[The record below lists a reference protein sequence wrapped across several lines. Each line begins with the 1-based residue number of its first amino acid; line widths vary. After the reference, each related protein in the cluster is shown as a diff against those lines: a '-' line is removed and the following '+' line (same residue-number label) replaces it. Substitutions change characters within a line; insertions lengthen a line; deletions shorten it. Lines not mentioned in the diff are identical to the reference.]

1 MTTATI
7 DAVRDTLERAGQA
20 HLLAFYNDLDETA
33 RERLLAQISAIDFQT
48 LPDLIDRYV
57 HTDEHFEVPA
67 GLEPAP
73 YYPRNPDDPARPWDR
88 EAMARAGESL
98 IAAGKIGC
106 FTVAGGQG
114 SRLGYD
120 GPKGC
125 YPTGAITD
133 KSLFQI
139 FAEGIL
145 AHSRRHGVAI
155 PWYIMTSPLNH
166 EATVE
171 FFRKNAFFGLPESDV
186 MFFEQGTM
194 PSLDKQTGRV
204 LLADKGTIAT
214 NPDGHGGAIKALVVS
229 GATADMKKR
238 GIEHI
243 SYWQVD
249 NPNIHVL
256 DPVFIGLHATAPDSS
271 GEMSG
276 KMLPKA
282 EPKEKVGVF
291 CRAPVN
297 GSMRTMVVEYSD
309 LPDELAEATND
320 DGSLKFLSGSPA
332 MHMLGV
338 AFIEKVAGDPAYALP
353 YHRAI
358 KKVAHIDLETG
369 EPVEPTEPNAV
380 KLERFVFD
388 AIPMA
393 EHSIILETD
402 RVEEFAPVK
411 NKDGVDSIV
420 TSKQLQTERAAR
432 WLEAAGVQVPRKAD
446 GSCDCVIE
454 IGPLTATCADDLVG
468 WDELPTSIAPGET
481 VLL

>member
-1 MTTATI
+1 MA
-7 DAVRDTLERAGQA
+7 TLEATRTELEAAGQA
-20 HLLAFYNDLDETA
+20 HLLTFYEDLDEA
-33 RERLLAQISAIDFQT
+33 DRAALLAQIDAIDLHA
-48 LPDLIDRYV
+48 LPSLIERYV
-57 HTDEHFEVPA
+57 KTDDHFEIPSD
-67 GLEPAP
+67 LEPAP
-73 YYPRNPDDPARPWDR
+73 YYPRDPDSPVRKWDR
-88 EAMARAGESL
+88 EAMEREGESL
-98 IAAGKIGC
+98 IAAGRIGC

-125 YPTGAITD
+125 YPTGAVTD
-133 KSLFQI
+133 KPLFQI

-166 EATVE
+166 DATV
-171 FFRKNAFFGLPESDV
+171 AFFQKHDHFGLNEADV
-186 MFFEQGTM
+186 MFFQQGTM
-194 PSLDKQTGRV
+194 PSLDKQTGRI
-204 LLADKGTIAT
+204 LLADKGAIAT
-214 NPDGHGGAIKALVVS
+214 NPDGHGGAIKALARS

-256 DPVFIGLHATAPDSS
+256 DPAFIGLHATAKDSS

-291 CRAPVN
+291 CTSAQTGAGER
-297 GSMRTMVVEYSD
+297 RTMVVEYSD
-309 LPDELAEATND
+309 LPDDLAEATND

-338 AFIEKVAGDPAYALP
+338 AFIEKVAGDPAFALP

-358 KKVAHIDLETG
+358 KKVPHIDLESG
-369 EPVEPTEPNAV
+369 DRVEPAEPNAV

-393 EHSIILETD
+393 ERSIILETD

-411 NKDGVDSIV
+411 NKEGVDSIV

-432 WLEAAGVQVPRKAD
+432 WLEAAGVTIPRSPE

-454 IGPLTATCADDLVG
+454 ISPLTATCADDLVG
-468 WDELPTSIAPGET
+468 WDELPKSIAPGET

>member
-7 DAVRDTLERAGQA
+7 DSIRQTLEAAGQG
-20 HLLAFYNDLDETA
+20 HLLTFADDLDEA
-33 RERLLAQISAIDFQT
+33 PRAGLLAQINAIDFGSIPG
-48 LPDLIDRYV
+48 LVDKYV
-57 HTDEHFEVPA
+57 TTDSHFEVPA
-67 GLEPAP
+67 DLEPAP
-73 YYPRNPDDPARPWDR
+73 FYPRDPSSEARPWDR
-88 EAMARAGESL
+88 EAMAKIGESL

-125 YPTGAITD
+125 YPTGAVTD
-133 KSLFQI
+133 KPLFRI

-166 EATVE
+166 EATV
-171 FFRKNAFFGLPESDV
+171 AFFNEHAHFGLNPDDV
-186 MFFEQGTM
+186 MFFMQGTM
-194 PSLDKQTGRV
+194 PAFDKQTGRI
-204 LLADKGTIAT
+204 LLAGKDTIAT
-214 NPDGHGGAIKALVVS
+214 APDGHGGAITALHAS
-229 GATADMKKR
+229 GATADMARR
-238 GIEHI
+238 GVEHI

-256 DPVFIGLHATAPDSS
+256 DPVFIGLHTSAEDSS

-282 EPKEKVGVF
+282 EAKEKVGVF
-291 CRAPVN
+291 CRSAVN
-297 GSMRTMVVEYSD
+297 GEPRTMVVEYSD
-309 LPDELAEATND
+309 LPDELAEATNP
-320 DGSLKFLSGSPA
+320 DGSLRFLAGSPA

-338 AFIEKVAGDPAYALP
+338 AFIDKVASDPAFSLP
-353 YHRAI
+353 YHRAV
-358 KKVAHIDLETG
+358 KKIPHVDLETG
-369 EPVEPTEPNAV
+369 EAVSPGEPNGV

-388 AIPMA
+388 AIPLA
-393 EHSIILETD
+393 ERSIILETD

-420 TSKQLQTERAAR
+420 TSKQLQTERAAI
-432 WLEAAGVQVPRKAD
+432 WLEAAGVTVPRKAD

-454 IGPLTATCADDLVG
+454 ISPLTATCADDLVG
-468 WDELPTSIAPGET
+468 MADLPGSIQAGET
-481 VLL
+481 VVL